1 MDSGYLN
8 FKLVKPGLLQSLVY
22 LEETGSTN
30 EYASANK
37 LASDTLVITS
47 IQTNGKGRFG
57 RKWESS
63 PGKNIAMTLVKNFII
78 SIDEIHNVSF
88 YSSLI
93 LLKTLQKL
101 CKGYSTDFSLKWP
114 NDVLLNSKKIA
125 GFLLGTKDMSNKEK
139 RIAIGVGVNVN
150 EQNFGEEI
158 RYTATSLFNETRNEF
173 ALEDIVISYV
183 TELYS
188 ELTLINDC
196 NSLMSQWK
204 SNCAH
209 IGKQVKFRLLVD
221 SEEKCAFVKD
231 ILPDGSLKL
240 VSDDGS
246 ERCYFSGEISLGI
259 RN

>member
-8 FKLVKPGLLQSLVY
+8 FKLVKPGLLKKLVY

-47 IQTNGKGRFG
+47 NQTNGKGRFG

-63 PGKNIAMTLVKNFII
+63 PGKNIAMTLVKNFLI

-93 LLKTLQKL
+93 LLKTLEKL
-101 CKGYSTDFSLKWP
+101 CKVYSAGFSLKWP
-114 NDVLLNSKKIA
+114 NDVLLNGKKFA
-125 GFLLGTKDMSNKEK
+125 GFLLDTKDLSSKEK
-139 RIAIGVGVNVN
+139 KIAIGVGINVN
-150 EQNFGEEI
+150 EKNFGEEI
-158 RYTATSLFNETRNEF
+158 RYKATSLFNETQSEF
-173 ALEDIVISYV
+173 ALEDIVVNYV
-183 TELYS
+183 TDFYTELS
-188 ELTLINDC
+188 LLNDC
-196 NSLMSQWK
+196 SSLMSQWK
-204 SNCAH
+204 SHCAH

-221 SEEKCAFVKD
+221 SEERSAFVKD
-231 ILPDGSLKL
+231 ILPDGSLRL

-246 ERCYFSGEISLGI
+246 EKSYFSGEITLGI
-259 RN
+259 KN